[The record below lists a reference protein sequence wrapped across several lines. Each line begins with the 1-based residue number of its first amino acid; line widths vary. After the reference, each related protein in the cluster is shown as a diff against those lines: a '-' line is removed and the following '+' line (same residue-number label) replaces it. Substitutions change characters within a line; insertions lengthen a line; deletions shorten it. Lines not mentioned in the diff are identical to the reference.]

1 MWVWSLGGEDPL
13 EEEMATPSQV
23 FFPGKSHGQSGLVG
37 YSPWGCRDS
46 DTTEHTPGK
55 SPDKFPRQD
64 PRLPL
69 ESTLDHLPLAL
80 CSPAAQW
87 PPLSCY
93 NIISLLPS
101 ATGPLHGLWSLLGL
115 EELSPNGH
123 DSYYSSSAQ
132 RHSNTNQSD
141 VSKVNSN
148 LYNQEDKTQDS

>member
-1 MWVWSLGGEDPL
+1 MWVWFLGGEDPL
-13 EEEMATPSQV
+13 EEEMATPS
-23 FFPGKSHGQSGLVG
+23 K
-37 YSPWGCRDS
+37 YSSLENPMDGVDWWATVRGVAEILTQLS
-46 DTTEHTPGK
+46 TIQG
-55 SPDKFPRQD
+55 SPQTSSRQD
-64 PRLPL
+64 PHLPL

-93 NIISLLPS
+93 NVISLLPS

-115 EELSPNGH
+115 EELSPNSH

-148 LYNQEDKTQDS
+148 LCKQEDKTQDS